1 MAGNFN
7 KVLLMGN
14 LTRDIEIRHTPNN
27 TAVGKFGLAV
37 NRRYSVGDGG
47 NREQR
52 EETTFV
58 DCECWGRTAEI
69 MSQYLHKGRPIFIEG
84 RLKLDQWEDK
94 NSGGKRSKLYV
105 VVENFQFVDSKADSN
120 GGSSGGRYGNSAGR
134 STQPAAATAGGY
146 DDIPQDDDIPF

>member
-7 KVLLMGN
+7 KVFLMGN

-47 NREQR
+47 SREQR

-94 NSGGKRSKLYV
+94 NSGAKRSKLYV
-105 VVENFQFVDSKADSN
+105 VVESFQFVDSRADSN
-120 GGSSGGRYGNSAGR
+120 GGGTSGRYGNSGGR
-134 STQPAAATAGGY
+134 SAQPAGAAAGGY